1 MNIIEVDN
9 LTKRFGNFVAV
20 DHISFAVEKGEIF
33 GFLGPNGAGKSTAIG
48 MLCTL
53 LRPTEGTA
61 RIATFDVLKEPSRV
75 REHIGVVT
83 GKVILYDRL
92 TAAENL
98 ALFGKL
104 NHMPKEMIERQINQL
119 LKLFQMEQW
128 RDHQVGSFSM
138 GMKQRINIARALV
151 RQPECLF
158 LDEPTVGLD
167 AQTTRSIHDL
177 IQKLSQEGM
186 TIILTTHVMW
196 EAELLCK
203 RIGIIDHGKLIALD
217 TMQNLKQLVT
227 GDGDVTI
234 LDLDVTNLNEDLVGQ
249 VQSSDFV
256 ISLEKEGATHL
267 RIQVS
272 GEDALVRVLD
282 TLREGGAMIRSV
294 NTVEPTLEDVFLYI
308 TGREIRDKAK

>member
-33 GFLGPNGAGKSTAIG
+33 GFLGPNGAGKSTAIC

-294 NTVEPTLEDVFLYI
+294 NTVEPTLEDVFLHI

>member
-20 DHISFAVEKGEIF
+20 DHISFAVDKGEIF

-294 NTVEPTLEDVFLYI
+294 NTVEPTLEDVFLHI